1 MRKYIHKVKAFVRR
15 VADCLKGYLDSLSPQ
30 ARRKVVLG
38 LFALYTAVA
47 VLTIGKAVY
56 DMGRDKGHKDVMYR
70 LFLHEERPC
79 LITNK
84 K

>member
-1 MRKYIHKVKAFVRR
+1 MLAM
-15 VADCLKGYLDSLSPQ
+15 
-30 ARRKVVLG
+30 
-38 LFALYTAVA
+38 FALYTVVA

-56 DMGRDKGHKDVMYR
+56 DMGRDKGRKDVMYQ
-70 LFLHEERPC
+70 LFLHEERPN

>member
-1 MRKYIHKVKAFVRR
+1 MRKCINKVRAFVRS
-15 VADCLKGYLDSLSPQ
+15 VADCLKEYLDSLSPQ
-30 ARRKVVLG
+30 AGRKVVLG
-38 LFALYTAVA
+38 LFTLYTAVA

-56 DMGRDKGHKDVMYR
+56 DMGRDKGRKDVMYR
-70 LFLHEERPC
+70 LFLHEERHN

>member
-1 MRKYIHKVKAFVRR
+1 MKKYIDKVKAFVRS
-15 VADCLKGYLDSLSPQ
+15 VADCLKEYLDSLSPQ
-30 ARRKVVLG
+30 AKQKVVLAM
-38 LFALYTAVA
+38 FALYTAVA

-56 DMGRDKGHKDVMYR
+56 DMGRDKGHKDVMYQ
-70 LFLHEERPC
+70 LFLHEERPN